1 MQNTQ
6 TAKTLFDD
14 LIPVSKW
21 EERFAYPSTL
31 SLRQLIFNTKNG
43 FKEKVIVLIGKRM
56 YVRISA
62 FEKWIDEENSK
73 QQTA

>member
-6 TAKTLFDD
+6 TTKTLFDD

-21 EERFAYPSTL
+21 EERFSYPTTL
-31 SLRQLIFNTKNG
+31 SLRQLIFNEKNG
-43 FKEKVIVLIGKRM
+43 FKEKIIVLIGKRM

-62 FEKWIDEENSK
+62 FKKWIDEQNSK